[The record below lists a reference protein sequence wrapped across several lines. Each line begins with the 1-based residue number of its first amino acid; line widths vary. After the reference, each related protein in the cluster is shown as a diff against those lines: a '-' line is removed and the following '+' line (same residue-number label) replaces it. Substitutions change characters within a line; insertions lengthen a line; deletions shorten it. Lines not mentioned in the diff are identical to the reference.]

1 MNSLREA
8 YTLAHTAQCRL
19 NIEAGRKDRNMR
31 FLVGHLMHYES
42 LRLRIVEIEHDISK
56 SARASAV
63 QFKGTGHVDHRLQ
76 HKPSTGQ
83 LGRKSPPPPPPEYD
97 DDDEDDLDDFLDD
110 EEEDTEGLSLERFP
124 SGSVR
129 QSQPPPPEL
138 EPDNPD
144 EDDDDDFDE
153 PISPDDETLA
163 ECVKGDGDELM
174 ATMYEG
180 VRKCVCHG
188 KTDAPSFT
196 RMWELPPD
204 KNNSKPGITRA
215 VAEVRDD
222 DDKPSAQIDCTKSV
236 SVAA

>member
-1 MNSLREA
+1 
-8 YTLAHTAQCRL
+8 
-19 NIEAGRKDRNMR
+19 MR

-56 SARASAV
+56 SARASTV

-76 HKPSTGQ
+76 HKPSTGS

-97 DDDEDDLDDFLDD
+97 DDEDDLDDFLDD
-110 EEEDTEGLSLERFP
+110 EEADEGLSLERFP
-124 SGSVR
+124 SGAAR

-138 EPDNPD
+138 DPDDED

-153 PISPDDETLA
+153 PVSPDDETVA

-188 KTDAPSFT
+188 KSDAPSFS

-204 KNNSKPGITRA
+204 KANAKPGVTRA
-215 VAEVRDD
+215 IAQVRDD
-222 DDKPSAQIDCTKSV
+222 SEPVAPQMSCTEPV

>member
-1 MNSLREA
+1 MNSLHEA
-8 YTLAHTAQCRL
+8 YSLAHSAQCRL
-19 NIEAGRKDRNMR
+19 NLEAGRKDRNMR
-31 FLVGHLMHYES
+31 YLVGHLMHYES

-97 DDDEDDLDDFLDD
+97 DDEEDDLDDFLDD
-110 EEEDTEGLSLERFP
+110 EEEAGLSLERFP
-124 SGSVR
+124 SGSAR
-129 QSQPPPPEL
+129 PQQPPPPPEL

-144 EDDDDDFDE
+144 EEDEEFDE
-153 PISPDDETLA
+153 PESPDEETLA
-163 ECVKGDGDELM
+163 QCIKGDGDELM

-180 VRKCVCHG
+180 VRKCSCHG
-188 KTDAPSFT
+188 QTDAPSFE

-204 KNNSKPGITRA
+204 KTNPQKQGITRA
-215 VAEVRDD
+215 VAQVRDD
-222 DDKPSAQIDCTKSV
+222 ETKTPQTV
-236 SVAA
+236 TAAA